1 MSIDDLS
8 DDEEDVLRALRRMAQ
23 IEACYRVPP
32 HLVPAARHLQRKGLV
47 REVAW
52 QGPCPPA
59 CGTALEL
66 LPTGAILAARLPRA
80 DGDGAFRT
88 LGEIRGRWQDYL
100 GRPLLITYHPSYLLR
115 KGAESKE
122 SERKAK
128 RAAWEDFL
136 KVMEKAGLPISE
148 KQQGYFL

>member
-32 HLVPAARHLQRKGLV
+32 HLVPATRHLQRKGLV

-88 LGEIRGRWQDYL
+88 LGESLVKLRRSRGV
-100 GRPLLITYHPSYLLR
+100 
-115 KGAESKE
+115 
-122 SERKAK
+122 
-128 RAAWEDFL
+128 AAASRRHDA
-136 KVMEKAGLPISE
+136 MPA
-148 KQQGYFL
+148 

>member
-66 LPTGAILAARLPRA
+66 LPTGVILAARLPRA
-80 DGDGAFRT
+80 DGRLHVF
-88 LGEIRGRWQDYL
+88 
-100 GRPLLITYHPSYLLR
+100 GRPLIKNVQT
-115 KGAESKE
+115 
-122 SERKAK
+122 
-128 RAAWEDFL
+128 FL
-136 KVMEKAGLPISE
+136 KTCRRLAGISME
-148 KQQGYFL
+148 